1 MQCGARTNY
10 RGITDLLD
18 DDLFGTERVA
28 VVRDVWDRSGDRLWL
43 VRIYYHTPSLTH
55 LLPHSLTLS
64 INQQNKVFA
73 VLDNKTVAIKASV
86 LAKGN
91 NHRRMVDEWTRQADG
106 KYVVTVEAADFE
118 DYLISL
124 GFTIIPVPDAEDDSL
139 CHLLNLGGGRILSTS
154 SYLAQVLQDSPHF
167 SGSVSVAPMHS
178 GFQSMSMVQFIHC
191 ISFYCIFYQNK
202 FSFSILILLID

>member
-1 MQCGARTNY
+1 MMISLALSELQWFAMCGIVQA
-10 RGITDLLD
+10 IA
-18 DDLFGTERVA
+18 FGSY
-28 VVRDVWDRSGDRLWL
+28 D
-43 VRIYYHTPSLTH
+43 YYFHAPHSVTYSL
-55 LLPHSLTLS
+55 PPSLTLS

-73 VLDNKTVAIKASV
+73 VLDNKTVAKKASV

-167 SGSVSVAPMHS
+167 SGSVSGAPMHS
-178 GFQSMSMVQFIHC
+178 GFQSMSMVLFIH
-191 ISFYCIFYQNK
+191 
-202 FSFSILILLID
+202 SIAYSIINSHSPN